1 MKKTTHADPSGFF
14 YQRTC
19 REGLPEGRLAGA
31 LPGLPLT
38 AAVLDRY
45 CAPYICGYG
54 AGARPVAS
62 LESFLRSDLRT
73 LGMHPE
79 NPAVWDRFIDQ
90 LYIFNYREDPQGH
103 PIPQSVGT
111 CFGAGW
117 WCASFRVSALFP
129 EGNPLEHTEQAEALL
144 ALLGSPTEPGST
156 NPPENTT
163 PTQPGNTT
171 PTTST
176 EPEEPTTQRPETPTT
191 PPATEPPATEPEATE
206 SPTEP
211 ATEPEET
218 RPQLERVPTG
228 CTYTTADG
236 EEYGPGEEIPRAP
249 VEWDVLTS
257 ADYTYTLRNN
267 DWLVRVRDTSKTS
280 YEELLPVVNGLALTY
295 INSTFEDCVS
305 MTQSPTI
312 PNTVVSMQNT
322 FRNCES
328 LTEAPVLPN
337 SLRVMYCTFTNC
349 YNLIYPP
356 EIPAGVKDMQ
366 YAFAGCFDL
375 VEAPVL
381 PEGIISLGGTFEK
394 CLSLTVAPRI
404 PASVVNMNMAFWCCP
419 ITEAPVLPENVV
431 NLQYTFS
438 GTKIVAPPVIPS
450 SVQNMFGTFSDCHSL
465 KRAPVIP
472 ENVTSLRSTFE
483 DCWVLEG
490 TIVINAKLPDYPQKP
505 ETIQS
510 CFLNG
515 GNSITLTGSCP
526 YLQELADTATNG
538 NVTVG

>member
-19 REGLPEGRLAGA
+19 REGPPEGRLAGA

-129 EGNPLEHTEQAEALL
+129 EGDPLEHTEQAEALL
-144 ALLGSPTEPGST
+144 ALLGSPTKPTGGYDPYYPAPGWDPWS
-156 NPPENTT
+156 PE
-163 PTQPGNTT
+163 
-171 PTTST
+171 SI
-176 EPEEPTTQRPETPTT
+176 EPEKTQ
-191 PPATEPPATEPEATE
+191 
-206 SPTEP
+206 
-211 ATEPEET
+211 
-218 RPQLERVPTG
+218 PQLERVPTG

-249 VEWDVLTS
+249 VEGDVLTS

-280 YEELLPVVNGLALTY
+280 YEELLPVVNGLALR
-295 INSTFEDCVS
+295 ILDDAFERCAS
-305 MTQSPTI
+305 MTKSPRI
-312 PNTVVSMQNT
+312 PNTVVSMHET
-322 FRNCES
+322 FRHCRS
-328 LTEAPVLPN
+328 LTEAP
-337 SLRVMYCTFTNC
+337 
-349 YNLIYPP
+349 
-356 EIPAGVKDMQ
+356 A
-366 YAFAGCFDL
+366 
-375 VEAPVL
+375 
-381 PEGIISLGGTFEK
+381 
-394 CLSLTVAPRI
+394 
-404 PASVVNMNMAFWCCP
+404 
-419 ITEAPVLPENVV
+419 LPENVV
-431 NLQYTFS
+431 SLQYTFCS
-438 GTKIVAPPVIPS
+438 TSIVEPPVIPS
-450 SVQNMFGTFSDCHSL
+450 SVQNMFATFSDCHSL

-472 ENVTSLRSTFE
+472 ENVTSLRSTFSH
-483 DCWVLEG
+483 CWVLEG

-510 CFLNG
+510 CFLVAKI
-515 GNSITLTGSCP
+515 SLPSPAAVPIFRSWPIPQPT
-526 YLQELADTATNG
+526 EM
-538 NVTVG
+538 

>member
-176 EPEEPTTQRPETPTT
+176 EPEE
-191 PPATEPPATEPEATE
+191 
-206 SPTEP
+206 
-211 ATEPEET
+211 T
-218 RPQLERVPTG
+218 RSQLERVPTG

-249 VEWDVLTS
+249 VEGDVLTS

-280 YEELLPVVNGLALTY
+280 YEELLPVVNGLALR
-295 INSTFEDCVS
+295 ILDDAFERCAS
-305 MTQSPTI
+305 MTKSPRI
-312 PNTVVSMQNT
+312 PNTVVSMHET
-322 FRNCES
+322 FRHCRS
-328 LTEAPVLPN
+328 L
-337 SLRVMYCTFTNC
+337 
-349 YNLIYPP
+349 
-356 EIPAGVKDMQ
+356 
-366 YAFAGCFDL
+366 
-375 VEAPVL
+375 
-381 PEGIISLGGTFEK
+381 
-394 CLSLTVAPRI
+394 
-404 PASVVNMNMAFWCCP
+404 
-419 ITEAPVLPENVV
+419 TEAPVLPENVV
-431 NLQYTFS
+431 SMQYTFCS
-438 GTKIVAPPVIPS
+438 TSIVEPPVIPS
-450 SVQNMFGTFSDCHSL
+450 SVQNMFATFSDCHSL

-472 ENVTSLRSTFE
+472 ENVTSLRSTFSH
-483 DCWVLEG
+483 CWVLEG

-510 CFLNG
+510 CFSG
-515 GNSITLTGSCP
+515 SENSITLTGSCP